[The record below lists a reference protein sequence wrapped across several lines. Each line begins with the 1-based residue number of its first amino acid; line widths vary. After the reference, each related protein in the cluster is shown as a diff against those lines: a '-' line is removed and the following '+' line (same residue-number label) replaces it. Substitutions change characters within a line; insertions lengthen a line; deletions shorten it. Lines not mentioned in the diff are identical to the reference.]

1 MEMLSGTWC
10 VASNNI
16 DFSLWKVDGRGKG
29 RPALGVPLVTLAV
42 ERQKTNIPSAKKDS
56 NIEIGC

>member
-1 MEMLSGTWC
+1 MQWC